1 MFLGF
6 MVFFSF
12 HHKLCHFFLSCFPL
26 LTFESS
32 VSYPVD
38 CPLQFPHL
46 IQTKLVECLVRSLLH
61 SFVASFVRSCL
72 PSLVPFFLHSFFSSF
87 FTFVNHLLKYSTWSF
102 SLPIIPCLQITSA
115 FAQMETIIF
124 QFRMLF
130 VLDFSCFRYDF
141 VI

>member
-1 MFLGF
+1 MFVGF
-6 MVFFSF
+6 MVFLSF

-46 IQTKLVECLVRSLLH
+46 IQTKLVECLVRSFVRCFIR
-61 SFVASFVRSCL
+61 SFVPSFPRS
-72 PSLVPFFLHSFFSSF
+72 FLHSFFSSF